1 MIPASALF
9 KLGILCFGDFKTG
22 SLDVGKSGSVE
33 AHKKQTKISPRERRK
48 QERFDCDGFAEV
60 IVDYAGLL
68 FRGAIQD
75 VSLNGCYIRSRARLR
90 LDRGAEADL
99 HFSVEGDSFYARA
112 RLVIV
117 RPGKG
122 AGFQFLF
129 DDPEIQLRLASLVR
143 KLEISAPSQFVAP

>member
-1 MIPASALF
+1 
-9 KLGILCFGDFKTG
+9 
-22 SLDVGKSGSVE
+22 VGNAGGVDT
-33 AHKKQTKISPRERRK
+33 HKKRTKISARERRK

-60 IVDYAGLL
+60 IVDDAGFL

-90 LDRGAEADL
+90 LERGAEADL
-99 HFSVEGDSFYARA
+99 HFSVDGDFFYTRA

-117 RPGKG
+117 RPGEG

-129 DDPEIQLRLASLVR
+129 DDPELQLRLASLVR
-143 KLEISAPSQFVAP
+143 KLEISVPSQVVVHLGNADEGKAVSSRDLWDRAR